1 MFYFYQ
7 IIISLLI
14 IVSPLV
20 IISRIIKNKEDK
32 KRFLEKF
39 SFPSKKKIKG
49 NFRRV
54 RVRLSNG
61 SGFYI
66 KWSFPES
73 TYRSLNDPIN
83 HRFWK
88 KP

>member
-1 MFYFYQ
+1 M
-7 IIISLLI
+7 
-14 IVSPLV
+14 
-20 IISRIIKNKEDK
+20 
-32 KRFLEKF
+32 
-39 SFPSKKKIKG
+39 KKKIKG

-66 KWSFPES
+66 KWSFPEQ